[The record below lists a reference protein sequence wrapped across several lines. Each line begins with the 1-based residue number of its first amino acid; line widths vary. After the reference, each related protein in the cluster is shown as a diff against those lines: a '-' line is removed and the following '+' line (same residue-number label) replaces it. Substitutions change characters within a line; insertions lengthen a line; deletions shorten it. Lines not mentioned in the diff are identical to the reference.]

1 MTGLFGLTLPAF
13 GTPMI
18 IGAVA
23 LTLAAGSA
31 GAWIDHRLMAANV
44 AEAKLETASV
54 QASYEAYKSVVSANA
69 AKATAIAL
77 QQTNSLN
84 QLINSLQGQLAE
96 QQRVAN
102 AKSEELRKL
111 LASAKPGDV
120 RPIGPVAAEY
130 YRRLSG
136 P

>member
-1 MTGLFGLTLPAF
+1 MTGLLGLTLPAF

-23 LTLAAGSA
+23 LTLAAGA
-31 GAWIDHRLMAANV
+31 GGAWIDHRLMAANV
-44 AEAKLETASV
+44 ANAKLETAGV
-54 QASYEAYKSVVSANA
+54 QASYASYKAAVAANA

-96 QQRVAN
+96 QQKADDARS
-102 AKSEELRKL
+102 KELLRRL
-111 LASAKPGDV
+111 NNAKPGDV
-120 RPIGPVAAEY
+120 RALGPNVLDYVA
-130 YRRLSG
+130 RLRG